1 MKEAYAAFVAGG
13 VFRESQPGTK
23 DESWKESVKR
33 GLNTVKENERPG
45 NRGMKLADF
54 EKQFDAA
61 LKAVE
66 DERDSH

>member
-1 MKEAYAAFVAGG
+1 M
-13 VFRESQPGTK
+13 
-23 DESWKESVKR
+23 KR